1 MNNEIIPKGW
11 KKIKLKE
18 VLTEISERNKGER
31 VTIVLSVTN
40 SQGFVKQEEYFE
52 GVVHSENISNYKI
65 IRKNQFAYN
74 PSRIDVGSIDILK
87 EYDEGAL
94 SPMYVVFEVDTTK
107 LLPEYFKY
115 YFQTNRFYENVKN
128 NTQGSVRNN
137 LSFKALSDFDYLL
150 PPIEEQEKITGI
162 LNHIDN
168 TLNLINRL
176 IKNIDIE
183 KKYIIDKILNNNK
196 YIEKTFNE
204 LISEGVIYDIMDG
217 NHGELHPKTSDYVEK
232 GIPFIMANNIYAGEL
247 HLTNCAF
254 LKKAQADNLRKGFAK
269 AGDIL
274 LTHKGTIGNI
284 GYVPDM
290 IETDYIMLTPQVT
303 YYRVNKN
310 NNILSKNYL
319 YYFLQSSE
327 FQNRLKLLS
336 TQSTRAYIGITEQKK
351 LKIKILD
358 KNTQN
363 KLCSILLCI
372 DQKNKLLKNKKD
384 NYLKLKTSLMQQ
396 LLTGKIKVKI

>member
-1 MNNEIIPKGW
+1 MSEWKRVKLRDCVEEVDERTTENNQYEI
-11 KKIKLKE
+11 
-18 VLTEISERNKGER
+18 LTSSKSGIY
-31 VTIVLSVTN
+31 
-40 SQGFVKQEEYFE
+40 SQEDYFDKQVASKNNT
-52 GVVHSENISNYKI
+52 GYKI
-65 IRKNQFAYN
+65 IKRGQFTYRSMSDNGRFTINRLENKDIGIVSPAY
-74 PSRIDVGSIDILK
+74 PVFEAIDINAEYLK
-87 EYDEGAL
+87 YFFQSEGFRKEIYNL
-94 SPMYVVFEVDTTK
+94 S
-107 LLPEYFKY
+107 
-115 YFQTNRFYENVKN
+115 
-128 NTQGSVRNN
+128 QGSTRTTLKYKD
-137 LSFKALSDFDYLL
+137 LSNIEILL
-150 PPIEEQEKITGI
+150 PPIEEQEKIAGI

-168 TLNLINRL
+168 TLNLIDGL

-183 KKYIIDKILNNNK
+183 KKCIIDKMLNNNK

-204 LISEGVIYDIMDG
+204 LISEDVIYDIMDG

-232 GIPFIMANNIYAGEL
+232 GIPFIMANNIYDGEL

-254 LKKAQADNLRKGFAK
+254 LKKEQADNLRKGFAK

-274 LTHKGTIGNI
+274 LTHKGTIGNV

-351 LKIKILD
+351 LKIKIPD
-358 KNTQN
+358 KNIQN

-384 NYLKLKTSLMQQ
+384 NYLKMKKALLQQ
-396 LLTGKIKVKI
+396 LLTGKIRVKI

>member
-1 MNNEIIPKGW
+1 MSEWKRVKLRDCVEEVDERTTENNQYEI
-11 KKIKLKE
+11 
-18 VLTEISERNKGER
+18 LTSSKSGIY
-31 VTIVLSVTN
+31 
-40 SQGFVKQEEYFE
+40 SQEDYFDKQVASKNNT
-52 GVVHSENISNYKI
+52 GYKI
-65 IRKNQFAYN
+65 IKRGQFTYRSMSDNGRFTINRLENKDIGIVSPAY
-74 PSRIDVGSIDILK
+74 PVFEAIDINAEYLK
-87 EYDEGAL
+87 YFFQSEGFRKEIYNL
-94 SPMYVVFEVDTTK
+94 S
-107 LLPEYFKY
+107 
-115 YFQTNRFYENVKN
+115 
-128 NTQGSVRNN
+128 QGSTRTALKYKD
-137 LSFKALSDFDYLL
+137 LSNIEILL
-150 PPIEEQEKITGI
+150 PPIEEQEKIAGI

-168 TLNLINRL
+168 TLNLIDGL

-183 KKYIIDKILNNNK
+183 KKCIIDKMLNNNK

-204 LISEGVIYDIMDG
+204 LISEDVIYDIMDG

-232 GIPFIMANNIYAGEL
+232 GIPFIMANNIYDGEL

-254 LKKAQADNLRKGFAK
+254 LKKEQADNLRKGFAK

-274 LTHKGTIGNI
+274 LTHKGTIGNV

-351 LKIKILD
+351 LKIKIPD
-358 KNTQN
+358 KNIQN

-384 NYLKLKTSLMQQ
+384 NYLKMKKALLQQ
-396 LLTGKIKVKI
+396 LLTGKIRVKI

>member
-1 MNNEIIPKGW
+1 MSEWKRVKLRDCVEEVDERTTENNQYEI
-11 KKIKLKE
+11 
-18 VLTEISERNKGER
+18 LTSSKSGIY
-31 VTIVLSVTN
+31 
-40 SQGFVKQEEYFE
+40 SQEDYFDKQVASKNNT
-52 GVVHSENISNYKI
+52 GYKI
-65 IRKNQFAYN
+65 IKRGQFTYRSMSDNGRFTINRLENKDIGIVSPAY
-74 PSRIDVGSIDILK
+74 PVFEAIDINAEYLK
-87 EYDEGAL
+87 YFFQSEGFRKEIYNL
-94 SPMYVVFEVDTTK
+94 S
-107 LLPEYFKY
+107 
-115 YFQTNRFYENVKN
+115 
-128 NTQGSVRNN
+128 QGSTRTALKYKD
-137 LSFKALSDFDYLL
+137 LSNIEILL
-150 PPIEEQEKITGI
+150 PPIEEQEKIAGI
-162 LNHIDN
+162 LNHIDD
-168 TLNLINRL
+168 TLNLIDGL

-183 KKYIIDKILNNNK
+183 KKCIIDKMLNNNK

-204 LISEGVIYDIMDG
+204 LISEDVIYDIMDG

-232 GIPFIMANNIYAGEL
+232 GIPFIMANNIYDGEL

-254 LKKAQADNLRKGFAK
+254 LKKEQADNLRKGFAK

-274 LTHKGTIGNI
+274 LTHKGTIGNV

-351 LKIKILD
+351 LKIKIPD
-358 KNTQN
+358 KNIQN

-384 NYLKLKTSLMQQ
+384 NYLKMKKALLQQ
-396 LLTGKIKVKI
+396 LLTGKIRVKI

>member
-1 MNNEIIPKGW
+1 MSEWKRVKLRDCVEEVDERTTENNQYEI
-11 KKIKLKE
+11 
-18 VLTEISERNKGER
+18 LTSSKSGIY
-31 VTIVLSVTN
+31 
-40 SQGFVKQEEYFE
+40 SQEDYFDKQVASKNNT
-52 GVVHSENISNYKI
+52 GYKI
-65 IRKNQFAYN
+65 IKRGQFTYRSMSDNGRFTINRLENKDIGIVSPAY
-74 PSRIDVGSIDILK
+74 PVFEAIDINAEYLK
-87 EYDEGAL
+87 YFFQSEGFRKEIYNL
-94 SPMYVVFEVDTTK
+94 S
-107 LLPEYFKY
+107 
-115 YFQTNRFYENVKN
+115 
-128 NTQGSVRNN
+128 QGSTRTALKYKD
-137 LSFKALSDFDYLL
+137 LSNIEILL
-150 PPIEEQEKITGI
+150 PPIEEQEKIAGI

-168 TLNLINRL
+168 TLNLIDGL

-183 KKYIIDKILNNNK
+183 KKCIIDKMLNNNK

-204 LISEGVIYDIMDG
+204 LISEDVIYDIMDG

-232 GIPFIMANNIYAGEL
+232 GIPFIMANNIYDGEL

-254 LKKAQADNLRKGFAK
+254 LKKEQADNLRKGFAK

-274 LTHKGTIGNI
+274 LTHKGTIRNV

-351 LKIKILD
+351 LKIKIPD
-358 KNTQN
+358 KNIQN

-384 NYLKLKTSLMQQ
+384 NYLKMKKALLQQ
-396 LLTGKIKVKI
+396 LLTGKIRVKI

>member
-1 MNNEIIPKGW
+1 MNEWRKV
-11 KKIKLKE
+11 KLGDCIKE
-18 VLTEISERNKGER
+18 VIEKTTKNNQYE
-31 VTIVLSVTN
+31 VLSVTKDGIV
-40 SQGFVKQEEYFE
+40 SQEKFFKKQIA
-52 GVVHSENISNYKI
+52 SENNIGYKI
-65 IRKNQFAYN
+65 IRKNNLVFSTMNLWMGSLDVLTNYEIGIVSPAYK
-74 PSRIDVGSIDILK
+74 I
-87 EYDEGAL
+87 
-94 SPMYVVFEVDTTK
+94 FEFNEK
-107 LLPEYFKY
+107 LMLPEYGDY
-115 YFQTNRFYENVKN
+115 YMKSYYMLEQYKN
-128 NTQGSVRNN
+128 CSEQGASVVRRN
-137 LSFKALSDFDYLL
+137 LDLKALLNIEITI
-150 PPIEEQEKITGI
+150 PPIEEQEKIIGI

-168 TLNLINRL
+168 ILNLIYGL
-176 IKNIDIE
+176 IKNINIE
-183 KKYIIDKILNNNK
+183 KKCIIDKILNNNK

-204 LISEGVIYDIMDG
+204 LISEDVIYDIMDG

-232 GIPFIMANNIYAGEL
+232 GIPFIMANNIYDGEL

-254 LKKAQADNLRKGFAK
+254 LKKDQADSLRKGFAK

-274 LTHKGTIGNI
+274 LTHKGTIGNV
-284 GYVPDM
+284 GYVPDT

-310 NNILSKNYL
+310 NNILYKNYL

-351 LKIKILD
+351 LKIKIPD
-358 KNTQN
+358 KNIQN

-372 DQKNKLLKNKKD
+372 DQKNKLLKDKKD
-384 NYLKLKTSLMQQ
+384 NYLKMKKALMQQ